1 MIANKERGLSKPFP
15 GEGRGPV
22 LPAVPLGP
30 GLRRGTTKLRA
41 RRKEQGFTLME
52 MLVVLVVIGL
62 IAAVAIPQV
71 MRLLESAKHKAA
83 RIQLETLGQS
93 LNYYQLDI
101 GGYPTTEQGL
111 KALWQAPGRN
121 ETWNGPYVRQ
131 ERQLLDP
138 WGRPFIY
145 RSPGQKGDFDL
156 ISLGGDGKE
165 GGTGDDADLSALK

>member
-1 MIANKERGLSKPFP
+1 MNHIMTKRLAARERGFT
-15 GEGRGPV
+15 
-22 LPAVPLGP
+22 PLGRSAQQGFTP
-30 GLRRGTTKLRA
+30 LRRSA
-41 RRKEQGFTLME
+41 QQGFTLME

-83 RIQLETLGQS
+83 RIQLETLSQS

-111 KALWQAPGRN
+111 KALWQSPGQN
-121 ETWNGPYVRQ
+121 EAWSGPYVRQ

-138 WGRPFIY
+138 WGHAFVY
-145 RSPGQKGDFDL
+145 RAPGQDSDYDL

-165 GGTGDDADLSALK
+165 GGTGDDADLKAVK